1 MKENRRA
8 VFRKDR
14 KTKKERD
21 GREITEDS
29 WVLLKIKPE
38 IRTWDRLKS
47 RDQQWGGQGEGEK
60 EGKATEEPVIDASG
74 GPNVKPTYAQTPPWY
89 TEP

>member
-1 MKENRRA
+1 MKEDGRA

-38 IRTWDRLKS
+38 LRT
-47 RDQQWGGQGEGEK
+47 
-60 EGKATEEPVIDASG
+60 
-74 GPNVKPTYAQTPPWY
+74 
-89 TEP
+89 

>member
-1 MKENRRA
+1 MNENRRA

-14 KTKKERD
+14 KTKKEGD

-38 IRTWDRLKS
+38 TRT
-47 RDQQWGGQGEGEK
+47 
-60 EGKATEEPVIDASG
+60 
-74 GPNVKPTYAQTPPWY
+74 
-89 TEP
+89 